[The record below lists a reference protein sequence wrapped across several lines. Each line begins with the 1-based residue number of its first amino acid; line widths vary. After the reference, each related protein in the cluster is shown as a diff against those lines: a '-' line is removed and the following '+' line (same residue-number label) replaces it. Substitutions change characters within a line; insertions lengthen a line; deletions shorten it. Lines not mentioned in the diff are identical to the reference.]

1 MTVQPNGVPA
11 WQINHIAEILQKHQ
25 DEHFVGFRTSD
36 GRSYCG
42 ARVHRG
48 RLECLLIGQAGW
60 VPVDPAQV
68 EFVDHNNRAIACVL

>member
-1 MTVQPNGVPA
+1 MTVDPISVPA
-11 WQINHIAEILQKHQ
+11 WQISRIAQILQEHQ
-25 DEHFVGFRTSD
+25 DEHFVGFRTND

-48 RLECLLIGQAGW
+48 RLECLVIGQDGW

-68 EFVDHNNRAIACVL
+68 EFIDHHNHPIVCVL